1 MALNW
6 ELTGGSTELDEDEK
20 LGLRAGWITTRAQL
34 DELEHHNIEL
44 GKEWAFARARRPGA
58 LLTEAFVKRLHKAM
72 YDEVWNWA
80 GEFRKTE
87 KNIGIDPVRIATDL
101 RQLLDDARFWVGRDT
116 YPPDEIAIRVKH
128 RLVCIHCFS
137 NGNGRHSRLFADL
150 LVKSLGRP
158 LLTWGARTDPPD
170 VRDRYF
176 KALRL
181 ADRGEIQLLIDF
193 ARS

>member
-6 ELTGGSTELDEDEK
+6 EFTGGSTELDEDEK
-20 LGLRAGWITTRAQL
+20 LGLRAGWITRRAQL

-44 GKEWAFARARRPGA
+44 GKQWAFARTRTSGA

-80 GEFRKTE
+80 GEFRRTE
-87 KNIGIDPVRIATDL
+87 KNIGVDPVRIATDL
-101 RQLLDDARFWVGRDT
+101 RQLLDDARFWVEHAT
-116 YPPDEIAIRVKH
+116 YLPDEITIRVKH
-128 RLVCIHCFS
+128 RLVCVHCFS

-150 LVKSLGRP
+150 LVKSMGQP
-158 LLTWGARTDPPD
+158 LFTWGARTDPPD

-176 KALRL
+176 KALRQ
-181 ADRGEIQLLIDF
+181 ADRGEIQPLIDF